1 VKRNHNRE
9 HVQANVE
16 CILLLPQA
24 AAAGAIKNTPSKII
38 TTKEEIISSKSYILS
53 QQAWSLWTGIYN
65 YYLFSN

>member
-16 CILLLPQA
+16 CILLLHQA
-24 AAAGAIKNTPSKII
+24 AAAAAIENKP
-38 TTKEEIISSKSYILS
+38 TKEEIISSKSYILS